1 VSEAIEPVEE
11 AVASYLEFVEL
22 GGKAPD
28 FSRLDAPTRSRVE
41 EMIGMLELTEGMS
54 LRTARPEDARG
65 PETAFAQHR
74 TAKQLMESS
83 TSEPERELL
92 SRLDAAL
99 PPAAPVDSDH
109 APSGFAFKDLPV
121 LAGWTVGTVGG
132 RVRVW
137 LIDVATA
144 GELEQD
150 VSHLENLDRVFRAFP
165 ETAAICLA
173 CRDLTCLLLEPQDCA
188 PVIEVPAG
196 SFKSR
201 RYRRPIQ
208 PVAEALTDFIR
219 ELIPA
224 WEALPRFE
232 AGTTQALDVAALA
245 GQAASDSVHLQ
256 KSAGAR
262 ARYPKKEVL
271 GSLDVAE
278 IRAITDMAIAL
289 YEGRRSAAEV
299 DAELRKLAE
308 AP

>member
-1 VSEAIEPVEE
+1 VSEAIDPVEE

-28 FSRLDAPTRSRVE
+28 FSHLDAPTRSKVE
-41 EMIGMLELTEGMS
+41 EMIGMLELTEGIA
-54 LRTARPEDARG
+54 LRGARPEDAQG
-65 PETAFAQHR
+65 FSSAQHR
-74 TAKQLMESS
+74 TAKQLIETS
-83 TSEPERELL
+83 TPDLEREVL
-92 SRLDAAL
+92 SKLDAAL
-99 PPAAPVDSDH
+99 PPAARVDSD
-109 APSGFAFKDLPV
+109 PVSSGFAFKDLPV

-150 VSHLENLDRVFRAFP
+150 VSHLEHLDRVFRAFP
-165 ETAAICLA
+165 ETAAICLV
-173 CRDLTCLLLEPQDCA
+173 CRDLTCLLLEPEDCA

-196 SFKSR
+196 GVTPR

-208 PVAEALTDFIR
+208 PVAEALTLFIR

-224 WEALPRFE
+224 WEALPRFD
-232 AGTTQALDVAALA
+232 AGTTQAMDVATLA
-245 GQAASDSVHLQ
+245 GQAASDSVQFQ

-278 IRAITDMAIAL
+278 ITSITEMAIAL
-289 YEGRRSAAEV
+289 YEGRRSPAEV
-299 DAELRKLAE
+299 DAELRKLA
-308 AP
+308 AGP

>member
-1 VSEAIEPVEE
+1 MSEGIDPVEE

-28 FSRLDAPTRSRVE
+28 FTGLDPATRARVE

-65 PETAFAQHR
+65 PGTSFAQHR
-74 TAKQLMESS
+74 TAKQLMETASS
-83 TSEPERELL
+83 DLERELL
-92 SRLDAAL
+92 SKLDASL
-99 PPAAPVDSDH
+99 PPAAPVDSDL
-109 APSGFAFKDLPV
+109 PSAGFAFKDLPV
-121 LAGWTVGTVGG
+121 LAGWTVGTLGG

-137 LIDVATA
+137 LTDVDTA
-144 GELEQD
+144 SELEKD
-150 VSHLENLDRVFRAFP
+150 VSHLESLDRVFRAFP
-165 ETAAICLA
+165 ETAAICLV
-173 CRDLTCLLLEPQDCA
+173 CRDLTCLLLEPEDCA

-196 SFKSR
+196 AVTAR

-208 PVAEALTDFIR
+208 PVAQALSAFIR
-219 ELIPA
+219 ELIPI

-232 AGTTQALDVAALA
+232 AGTTQAMDVAALA
-245 GQAASDSVHLQ
+245 GQAASEAVNLQ

-271 GSLDVAE
+271 GSLDAAE
-278 IRAITDMAIAL
+278 IRAITEMAIGL
-289 YEGRRSAAEV
+289 YEGRRDPAEV
-299 DAELRKLAE
+299 EAELRKLAK